1 MAYKHPL
8 HQSLNGQ
15 LGSPMLNNGV
25 EMNGRMN
32 SASMDPQMNGGP
44 GPFGG
49 LRAVDP
55 EQLKA
60 RLYSYAPQQAPV
72 NPRVLRFNRIT
83 QAQVRKQNIPVA
95 PKLEPVVSTGL
106 ILSYLYLTC
115 LQEFFLIKLA
125 KI

>member
-95 PKLEPVVSTGL
+95 PKLEPVVITML
-106 ILSYLYLTC
+106 ILSLFDMSSWN
-115 LQEFFLIKLA
+115 FFYQIGK
-125 KI
+125 K

>member
-15 LGSPMLNNGV
+15 LGGPVMNNGI
-25 EMNGRMN
+25 EINGRLN

-44 GPFGG
+44 GPLSG

-72 NPRVLRFNRIT
+72 NPRVLKFNRIT

-95 PKLEPVVSTGL
+95 PKLEPVVSTL
-106 ILSYLYLTC
+106 QSLYNATRFWL
-115 LQEFFLIKLA
+115 
-125 KI
+125 

>member
-1 MAYKHPL
+1 
-8 HQSLNGQ
+8 
-15 LGSPMLNNGV
+15 MLNNGI
-25 EMNGRMN
+25 EMNGRLN
-32 SASMDPQMNGGP
+32 SASLDPQMNGGP
-44 GPFGG
+44 GPLGG

-95 PKLEPVVSTGL
+95 PKLEPVVS
-106 ILSYLYLTC
+106 
-115 LQEFFLIKLA
+115 
-125 KI
+125 